1 MSEAFAERKGGPR
14 IHYVVEGQG
23 EPVTL
28 VHGVGANL
36 QSWDEVAALLVP
48 HFRVVRMDLRGHGR
62 SGRITDCTLDDLA
75 ADVRLVWDDLG
86 IRRGHLAGFSL
97 GGLIAQSLA
106 LSDADR
112 IDRLAII
119 SAVAG
124 RTPEERARVVERLT
138 LLREKGIGA
147 ITGAAETRWFTD
159 AFRAA
164 HPQRVKARME
174 ELLANDPPSYAACYT
189 VFTTSDLG
197 DRVHGIGNPTL
208 IVTGEH
214 DVGSNTRMARFMH
227 ERIAGS
233 TLRILPGLRHSVLVE
248 APDKIAALLLECF
261 RADAVSSAAAGRASA
276 GAGD

>member
-1 MSEAFAERKGGPR
+1 VSEGFASRKGGPR

-23 EPVTL
+23 HPITL

-36 QSWDEVAALLVP
+36 QSWDDVAARLTP
-48 HFRVVRMDLRGHGR
+48 HFKVVRMDLRGHGK
-62 SGRITDCTLDDLA
+62 SGRIADCTLDDLA
-75 ADVRLVWDDLG
+75 DDVRVVWGEIG

-97 GGLIAQSLA
+97 GGLIAQALA

-112 IDRLAII
+112 IDRLAIV

-138 LLREKGIGA
+138 VLREKGIAA

-159 AFRAA
+159 EYRAA
-164 HPQRVKARME
+164 HPERVKARME

-189 VFTTSDLG
+189 VFSTSDLA
-197 DRVHGIGNPTL
+197 DKVHGIRNPTL
-208 IVTGEH
+208 VVTGQH

-227 ERIAGS
+227 EQIKGS
-233 TLRILPGLRHSVLVE
+233 TLRILPAMRHSVLVE
-248 APDKIAALLLECF
+248 APEQIAFLLLDF
-261 RADAVSSAAAGRASA
+261 MRPATAAPAGAGSAAAAR
-276 GAGD
+276 